1 MFHTLAQDLRF
12 SLRMLR
18 KSPVLAATAIIVIAL
33 GAGAVSTVF
42 SVANAIVL
50 RPLPGVHRASELV
63 AIERSRP
70 AGGTV
75 SASYAYYEQL
85 AERTRTLSAVAAL
98 GMVQV
103 TVSTGAEGVSSLGN
117 IVSGNFFDVLGVRP
131 ALGRFFAGDE
141 VRVPDAYPVVVL
153 SHGFWQRR
161 FAGDSAVVGR
171 SITVNGQPFTVIG
184 VAPPRF
190 AGIYPVLRTDVWAPL
205 MMQRT
210 LRPGGDLLH
219 DPGAGWLT
227 LFGRLAPGAERA
239 AARGELADLTRQY
252 ATAPQSGEP
261 KGFSEYTSAQLFAVT
276 GLPAQA
282 SGAVIGFFGV
292 LLAISGL
299 VLFIASVN
307 VVSMLLARAVARRR
321 EIAVRIALGAGRAR
335 IVRQLLTESVL
346 LFVLGGALGVVVAV
360 WGTRLMERIELPV
373 ELPMAIDL
381 APDARVVAYTLL
393 VSLVTGLAFGL
404 APALHATRQ
413 ELTAGLRGDSAGS
426 GRSRS
431 RLRSALI
438 VGQVAMSL
446 VLLSAAGLFV
456 RALERGRDVDPGFDV
471 SNVATAALDARA
483 SGYDEARGRELYRTL
498 AERLAALPGVEAVG
512 YARVLPLSMN
522 TSGTEIRVDGYT
534 PPGGQPGGA
543 FPVAMDEVDGGYFAA
558 TRLPVVRGRGIQPS
572 DHEGAAHVAVVNE
585 SFARRLWPD
594 REPLGQTF
602 RLDSTVV
609 TVVGVTRDT
618 RFARLDEDPEPFM
631 FLPLAQHWR
640 PGVSLLVRTTG
651 DPARM
656 APIIHRELRA
666 LDAMIPAPTVT
677 TLRQVANVTLLPQ
690 RVAVAVTGVLGVL
703 GLLLAAVGLYGVLAF
718 STAQRSR
725 EMGVRLALGA
735 MRGDV
740 VRLVVSQGMRLVAWG
755 MAAGLVLAALAT
767 RALTPFLFGVSP
779 LDPTAFIVS
788 GAILGGAAL
797 LASYLPARR
806 AARADPA
813 ASLRQM

>member
-1 MFHTLAQDLRF
+1 
-12 SLRMLR
+12 
-18 KSPVLAATAIIVIAL
+18 
-33 GAGAVSTVF
+33 
-42 SVANAIVL
+42 
-50 RPLPGVHRASELV
+50 
-63 AIERSRP
+63 
-70 AGGTV
+70 
-75 SASYAYYEQL
+75 
-85 AERTRTLSAVAAL
+85 
-98 GMVQV
+98 
-103 TVSTGAEGVSSLGN
+103 
-117 IVSGNFFDVLGVRP
+117 
-131 ALGRFFAGDE
+131 
-141 VRVPDAYPVVVL
+141 
-153 SHGFWQRR
+153 
-161 FAGDSAVVGR
+161 
-171 SITVNGQPFTVIG
+171 
-184 VAPPRF
+184 
-190 AGIYPVLRTDVWAPL
+190 
-205 MMQRT
+205 
-210 LRPGGDLLH
+210 
-219 DPGAGWLT
+219 
-227 LFGRLAPGAERA
+227 
-239 AARGELADLTRQY
+239 
-252 ATAPQSGEP
+252 
-261 KGFSEYTSAQLFAVT
+261 
-276 GLPAQA
+276 
-282 SGAVIGFFGV
+282 
-292 LLAISGL
+292 
-299 VLFIASVN
+299 
-307 VVSMLLARAVARRR
+307 
-321 EIAVRIALGAGRAR
+321 
-335 IVRQLLTESVL
+335 
-346 LFVLGGALGVVVAV
+346 
-360 WGTRLMERIELPV
+360 
-373 ELPMAIDL
+373 
-381 APDARVVAYTLL
+381 
-393 VSLVTGLAFGL
+393 
-404 APALHATRQ
+404 
-413 ELTAGLRGDSAGS
+413 
-426 GRSRS
+426 
-431 RLRSALI
+431 
-438 VGQVAMSL
+438 
-446 VLLSAAGLFV
+446 
-456 RALERGRDVDPGFDV
+456 
-471 SNVATAALDARA
+471 
-483 SGYDEARGRELYRTL
+483 
-498 AERLAALPGVEAVG
+498 
-512 YARVLPLSMN
+512 
-522 TSGTEIRVDGYT
+522 VDGYT